1 MVQLPMLR
9 SKSAV
14 RGGGGGETR
23 AELRWPQILSPR
35 GGGGARPPPRPAKN
49 CDGLKV
55 FPRAVRRRRASIG
68 ASEFHKLDTGNRALV
83 RAERRCRSVI
93 SLTKLAPG
101 GCPMNDGT
109 LGQPYIM
116 A

>member
-1 MVQLPMLR
+1 VQHYAYDIVNTVVGYSPAMETMVQLPMLR

-14 RGGGGGETR
+14 RGGGG
-23 AELRWPQILSPR
+23 A
-35 GGGGARPPPRPAKN
+35 RPAKN
-49 CDGLKV
+49 FDGLKV